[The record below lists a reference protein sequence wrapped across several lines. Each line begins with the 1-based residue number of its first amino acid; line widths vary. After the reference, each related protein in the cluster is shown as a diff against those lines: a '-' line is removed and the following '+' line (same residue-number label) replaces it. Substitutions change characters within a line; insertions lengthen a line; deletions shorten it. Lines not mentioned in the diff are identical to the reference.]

1 MKPYLLLPFLIS
13 VQLFSGTVPAPTP
26 PTGTESDCLGV
37 ETTTS
42 EGSTITH
49 SPIEES
55 MYLARIIK
63 GNDTTYVTTIRVA
76 GAKSLRKPK
85 VARLYLN
92 EHKPLRLDGELD
104 YHVQDGR
111 HVYTYTALLDRR
123 TVALLG
129 TKSIKALEIDDY
141 KEEIVKKKSE
151 RFRQYAKC
159 LY

>member
-1 MKPYLLLPFLIS
+1 MKLYLLLSL
-13 VQLFSGTVPAPTP
+13 LLSGTVPASTSPA
-26 PTGTESDCLGV
+26 GTEPDCPGV

-49 SPIEES
+49 SPVEES
-55 MYLARIIK
+55 MYLARVIK
-63 GNDTTYVTTIRVA
+63 GKDTTYVTTIRVA
-76 GAKSLRKPK
+76 GAKALRKPK
-85 VARLYLN
+85 AARLHLH

-111 HVYTYTALLDRR
+111 HVYTYTALLDRG

-129 TKSIKALEIDDY
+129 AKPIKALEIDNY
-141 KEEIVKKKSE
+141 KEEVVKKKAE

-159 LY
+159 LF